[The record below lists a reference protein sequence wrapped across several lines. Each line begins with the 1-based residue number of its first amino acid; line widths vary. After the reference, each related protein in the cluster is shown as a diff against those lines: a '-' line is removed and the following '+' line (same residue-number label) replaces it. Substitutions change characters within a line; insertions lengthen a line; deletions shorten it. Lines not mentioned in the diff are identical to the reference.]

1 MSENQISNRTKWSYC
16 VGATGRD
23 AAYALVSMYLMNYI
37 QYTMELTVAQY
48 AVISAVIIVCMVW
61 DAINDPLMGMIIEN
75 SHLKRGKYRPWII
88 TGAILNA
95 IVIVIL
101 FSVRPQGWAF
111 VAFFAVFYL
120 LWGMTYTM
128 NDISYWGMLP
138 SLSSDPKVRDTL
150 VTLMSVFICIGQFAV
165 AGVVPMVVA
174 GNAITAYR
182 VVALIVALAFIAF
195 QTITYLGVTENPRQ
209 DNKEAVT
216 LKKMFQIF
224 ARNDQLIAAGVAS
237 LLFNMG
243 SNLLILFGV
252 SFFYFEFGYS
262 EGGTLIFLFTVMYG
276 LGTLFSQ
283 ALYATIASKLSRRQ
297 ILNICLVALTL
308 ILSGIYAI
316 SQNISGLEN
325 EVGKGTVTTE
335 QALTQ
340 ANAYIAEV
348 QTSQTFMLRVG
359 MVAVPLLVLIGAYL
373 ILKKKYYID
382 EAEYEEILEKLNKR

>member
-1 MSENQISNRTKWSYC
+1 
-16 VGATGRD
+16 
-23 AAYALVSMYLMNYI
+23 
-37 QYTMELTVAQY
+37 
-48 AVISAVIIVCMVW
+48 
-61 DAINDPLMGMIIEN
+61 
-75 SHLKRGKYRPWII
+75 
-88 TGAILNA
+88 
-95 IVIVIL
+95 
-101 FSVRPQGWAF
+101 
-111 VAFFAVFYL
+111 VFYL